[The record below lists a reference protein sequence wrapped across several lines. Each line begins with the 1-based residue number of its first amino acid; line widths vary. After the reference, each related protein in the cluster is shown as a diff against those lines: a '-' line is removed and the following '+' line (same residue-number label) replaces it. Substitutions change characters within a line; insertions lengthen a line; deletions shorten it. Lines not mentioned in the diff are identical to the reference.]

1 MLYCNRKKFNVTG
14 LNWLFMNAIPLQD
27 LELKVNFTYKD
38 CAIRSSLKM
47 PNSVGEVDALF
58 EAMSE

>member
-1 MLYCNRKKFNVTG
+1 
-14 LNWLFMNAIPLQD
+14 MNAIPLQD